1 MRSAIADTRQRPAQD
16 VGSLRPSMEAEMDKH
31 RMSGDDV
38 DVDEIALMIGQFD
51 PDREQVRWK
60 PWKALVVGFDAG
72 AVAIGAAVVLLTSM
86 GHLAA
91 LR

>member
-1 MRSAIADTRQRPAQD
+1 
-16 VGSLRPSMEAEMDKH
+16 MEAEMDKH

-60 PWKALVVGFDAG
+60 PWKALVVGFGAG

-91 LR
+91 LH